1 MVILCRKLDAAIN
14 DSGTNGITGKSG
26 RIVDIKF
33 LHQML
38 AMLFDGLRA
47 DAKFRRSLF
56 VGFAF
61 GDQLQH
67 FPLARRQFGIFFLS
81 FQCGQSMAD

>member
-1 MVILCRKLDAAIN
+1 MAILRRKLDAAIN
-14 DSGTNGITGKSG
+14 DSGPNGITGKSG
-26 RIVDIKF
+26 RIVDAKF

-47 DAKFRRSLF
+47 DAKFRRGLF

-61 GDQLQH
+61 GDELQH
-67 FPLARRQFGIFFLS
+67 FPLA
-81 FQCGQSMAD
+81 